1 MIPLPRI
8 SIVTP
13 SFNQGKYIEWTVRSV
28 LMQRYPELEYIVM
41 DGGSTDN
48 TREVLEKYADHF
60 SYCVSEKDDG
70 QADAI
75 SRGLDRS
82 TGEIMAWLNSDDML
96 APDALQ
102 FVAHFFRQHPEIDAI
117 YGHRVNVIESNQVA
131 SYWILPPH
139 SNYLMKRWDLIPQET
154 CFWRRRLFER
164 CGNIDKSFHFALD
177 YDLFLRYMKAGQFH
191 RVNRFFGAFRY
202 HSDAKTSRLLADVGQ
217 KEIRRVRAKNGIKIH
232 RGESVIGGLFSL
244 YVQRNG
250 FRYEF
255 TRRPL
260 PGSLAGKG
268 YGYDDLWGGLLNDSR
283 MPRTPVAAIT
293 S

>member
-1 MIPLPRI
+1 MSLPRI

-48 TREVLEKYADHF
+48 TPRVLEKYSDCF

-75 SRGLDRS
+75 ARGFDRA
-82 TGEIMAWLNSDDML
+82 TGQIMAYLNSDDML
-96 APDALQ
+96 APGALQ
-102 FVAHFFRQHPEIDAI
+102 FVANFFRQRPDVDAI
-117 YGHRVNVIESNQVA
+117 YSHRVNVVESNQVA
-131 SYWILPPH
+131 SYWVLPPH
-139 SNYLMKRWDLIPQET
+139 SNYVMKRWDHIPQET

-177 YDLFLRYMKAGQFH
+177 YDLFLRYMNAGQFY
-191 RVNRFFGAFRY
+191 RVNRFLGAFRY

-217 KEIRRVRAKNGIKIH
+217 KEIHQVRQKHGIRIH
-232 RGESVIGGLFSL
+232 KGESMIGGLFSL
-244 YVQRNG
+244 YVQRRG

-255 TRRPL
+255 CRSPL

-268 YGYDDLWGGLLNDSR
+268 YDYDELWGGLLNDGR
-283 MPRTPVAAIT
+283 MPPTPVAATT

>member
-1 MIPLPRI
+1 MSLPRI

-28 LMQRYPELEYIVM
+28 LMQRYPQLEYILM

-60 SYCVSEKDDG
+60 AHCVSEKDEG

-75 SRGLDRS
+75 ARGLERS
-82 TGEIMAWLNSDDML
+82 TGDIMAYLNSDDML
-96 APDALQ
+96 APGALQ
-102 FVAHFFRQHPEIDAI
+102 FVAQFFLQHPRIDAI
-117 YGHRVNVIESNQVA
+117 YSHRVVVVESNTVA

-139 SNYLMKRWDLIPQET
+139 SNYIMKRWDHIPQET
-154 CFWRRRLFER
+154 CFWRRRLFEK
-164 CGNIDKSFHFALD
+164 CGNIDRSFHFALD
-177 YDLFLRYMKAGQFH
+177 YDLFLRYMNAGQFF
-191 RVNRFFGAFRY
+191 RVNRFLGAFRF
-202 HSDAKTSRLLADVGQ
+202 HSDAKTSRLLADLGQ
-217 KEIRRVRAKNGIKIH
+217 KEITRVRAKHGIRIH
-232 RGESVIGGLFSL
+232 RGESMIGGLFSL
-244 YVQRNG
+244 YVQRRG

-255 TRRPL
+255 FRSPL

-268 YGYDDLWGGLLNDSR
+268 YNYDALWGGLLNDSR
-283 MPRTPVAAIT
+283 LPRTSVAATT